1 MKKLK
6 NLDLYLGA
14 LFFVA
19 MVLLIIA
26 NVILRYIFRMGISW
40 AEELTLIL
48 FAWSTYLG
56 IVAAVRY
63 DQHVKMDIIFKMFPK
78 IVQKT
83 IDLMTEIAVIALG
96 GYISYLSIILCQ
108 NAGSK
113 RTLVMR
119 LPANI
124 VNACLIVS
132 FVLITIWSLIR
143 VVQKVRGTF
152 VQEVFTNDI
161 SEDLSEYE

>member
-6 NLDLYLGA
+6 NLDLYVGA
-14 LFFVA
+14 LFFVV

-26 NVILRYIFRMGISW
+26 NVILRYVFKMGISW

-63 DQHVKMDIIFKMFPK
+63 DQHVKMDIIFKMFPEK
-78 IVQKT
+78 VKRT
-83 IDLMTEIAVIALG
+83 VDLLTETAVVALG
-96 GYISYLSIILCQ
+96 GYITYLSIILCQ

-119 LPANI
+119 LPANL
-124 VNACLIVS
+124 VNACLVVS
-132 FVLITIWSLIR
+132 FALITIWSVIR
-143 VVQKVRGTF
+143 VVQKIRGTF

-161 SEDLSEYE
+161 SKDLSE

>member
-14 LFFVA
+14 LLFVV

-26 NVILRYIFRMGISW
+26 NVMLRYVFRMGLSW

-63 DQHVKMDIIFKMFPK
+63 DQHVKMDIIFKMLPK
-78 IVQKT
+78 TVQKT
-83 IDLMTEIAVIALG
+83 IDLLTEIAIVALG
-96 GYISYLSIILCQ
+96 GYITYLSIILCQ

-124 VNACLIVS
+124 VNACLVVS
-132 FVLITIWSLIR
+132 FSLITVWTIVR
-143 VVQKVRGTF
+143 VVQKIRGTF
-152 VQEVFTNDI
+152 VQEVLTNDI
-161 SEDLSEYE
+161 SDDYSE